1 MNMKYEHNAHEDKRQ
16 RKGGNRPNAH
26 ETTYKLYVYIFPA
39 WSYILNVYE
48 TMYTMYNGVKAL
60 GLFSRA

>member
-1 MNMKYEHNAHEDKRQ
+1 MKIKGNGKGITEGDDRSNAY
-16 RKGGNRPNAH
+16 

-39 WSYILNVYE
+39 WSYTLNVDE
-48 TMYTMYNGVKAL
+48 TTYTMYNGVKAL